1 MVHPV
6 RKALVAAAVLSAAA
20 LALAACGSDGT
31 ATTGELFSQV
41 ADSPHQY
48 AEDDLA
54 SVGFKVGK
62 NYDVEGLTGA
72 RAALNGFWRIGNLAV
87 EYEARFYASHAE
99 AVSLGTSFALEASG
113 ETAVLARDEAAW
125 PEGTT
130 DRRTVYDW
138 RSPPGPKYWAYVIRS
153 NMILLCE
160 GKNEEQS
167 REHCSALLDAID
179 AA

>member
-6 RKALVAAAVLSAAA
+6 RKALVAAVVLSATA
-20 LALAACGSDGT
+20 LASVACGSEET
-31 ATTGELFSQV
+31 ATTGDLFSQV
-41 ADSPHQY
+41 ADSTHLY
-48 AEDDLA
+48 AEDDLV
-54 SVGFKVGK
+54 SVGFKVRK
-62 NYDVEGLTGA
+62 NYNVEGLTGA
-72 RAALNGFWRIGNLAV
+72 RSALNGFWRIGNLAV
-87 EYEARFYASHAE
+87 EYEARFYPSHEE

-113 ETAVLARDEAAW
+113 ETAVLAQDEAAW
-125 PEGTT
+125 PEGTR

-138 RSPPGPKYWAYVIRS
+138 RSPPGPKYGTSVIRS

-160 GKNEEQS
+160 GKNEEQG